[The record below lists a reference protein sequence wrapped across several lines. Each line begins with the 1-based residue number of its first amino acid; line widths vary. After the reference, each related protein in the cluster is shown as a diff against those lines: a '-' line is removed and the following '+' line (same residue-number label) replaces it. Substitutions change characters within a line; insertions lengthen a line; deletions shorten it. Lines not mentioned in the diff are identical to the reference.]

1 MRIRI
6 GDLLVKAGVITDA
19 QLKSALAEQSQWGG
33 KLGDI
38 LVRMEFVTE
47 EVLVRALSKQCGIPR
62 ADLTGDGPKAALEK
76 VPPEMAE
83 EFGLVPLALQD
94 DARTLVVAMSDPLNI
109 MVTDHLRSFTGC
121 RVVAQIAG
129 TQAIREAISRWY
141 RGTSLGIDS
150 DPASIRIINNAGG
163 AVATTSGRPKNPIPP
178 SSNQGLRA
186 VVVPSPGSSA
196 GRAPVPAT
204 LPPGSSAG
212 RVPVPAT
219 LPPGSSAG
227 RVPVP
232 ATLPPGSSAGRP
244 AAVLPVTVPPS
255 GSSLG
260 RAAVPATLPPGSSA
274 GRAAIPATLP
284 PGSGAGR
291 VAVKP
296 SSNSGLR
303 ALPPPPPPS
312 SSPGVMPPTVP
323 PPAAALSAVDV
334 LRGVEET
341 QRRSVAAL
349 KAMVE
354 LLIEKGV
361 FSREEYLGRV
371 KR

>member
-19 QLKSALAEQSQWGG
+19 QLKQALAEQHQWGG

-47 EVLVRALSKQCGIPR
+47 EVLVRALSKQSGIPR
-62 ADLTGDGPKAALEK
+62 ADLVGEAPQSALAK

-83 EFGLVPLALQD
+83 EFGLVPLSLQD
-94 DARTLVVAMSDPLNI
+94 DGRTLVVAMSDPLNI
-109 MVTDHLRSFTGC
+109 MVTDHLRSMTGC

-129 TQAIREAISRWY
+129 TQAIRDAISRWY
-141 RGTSLGIDS
+141 RGAALGTEV

-163 AVATTSGRPKNPIPP
+163 AVSVTAAGRPKPAPVAP
-178 SSNQGLRA
+178 SSNNGLR
-186 VVVPSPGSSA
+186 VVSTALTSPGASVAPISA
-196 GRAPVPAT
+196 PT
-204 LPPGSSAG
+204 ISA
-212 RVPVPAT
+212 A
-219 LPPGSSAG
+219 
-227 RVPVP
+227 
-232 ATLPPGSSAGRP
+232 
-244 AAVLPVTVPPS
+244 
-255 GSSLG
+255 
-260 RAAVPATLPPGSSA
+260 
-274 GRAAIPATLP
+274 
-284 PGSGAGR
+284 
-291 VAVKP
+291 
-296 SSNSGLR
+296 
-303 ALPPPPPPS
+303 
-312 SSPGVMPPTVP
+312 P
-323 PPAAALSAVDV
+323 PPAPPAPSAVDV